1 MSLFESLF
9 KRSQGKCEL
18 CSSQNILEVYE
29 VSFSSQVGEEAALLI
44 CQTCRDQIENV
55 NSMDV
60 NHWRCLNES
69 IWSEFE
75 SVKVMSYR
83 LLSRFNGEAWAT
95 DLLDQLYLD
104 DSTLEWAEAG
114 VPQENETND
123 IKPTFDSNGVKLVD
137 GDSVTL
143 IKDLD
148 VKGGGFTAIK
158 RYIG

>member
-95 DLLDQLYLD
+95 DLLDQL
-104 DSTLEWAEAG
+104 
-114 VPQENETND
+114 
-123 IKPTFDSNGVKLVD
+123 
-137 GDSVTL
+137 
-143 IKDLD
+143 
-148 VKGGGFTAIK
+148 
-158 RYIG
+158 